1 MSTCLCERRNPGEAL
16 SPQALGLPG
25 AGVTFAHMAPPAAP
39 VGAAQSTGGVF
50 DGVRHKPVV
59 LPVTYYRRNT
69 MQLIA
74 SVKIYLH
81 AILSIPGTSAHA
93 EIARSG

>member
-1 MSTCLCERRNPGEAL
+1 MCERRYPGEAAEAL

-25 AGVTFAHMAPPAAP
+25 AGVTLAHLAPPAAP

-50 DGVRHKPVV
+50 DGVRHKPVL
-59 LPVTYYRRNT
+59 LPVTYYSV

-74 SVKIYLH
+74 SVKRYLR